1 VRNPQKEIFLKKLF
15 QMSFQN
21 NNKKKYQE
29 RILYKKQI
37 NENEQNLSGHHS
49 PEYKYKFQENSI

>member
-1 VRNPQKEIFLKKLF
+1 
-15 QMSFQN
+15 MSFQN

-49 PEYKYKFQENSI
+49 PEYKYIFQENSI